1 MLGKKKQPGDVGHIR
16 LGTQGTSNEI
26 SFSVLHAKSN
36 EAAHDQGAPARPL
49 WELPQEELRER
60 RTKRRRG
67 RRLMVAGL
75 TLAIAGVL
83 AVVGT
88 FVVMNVQRQLDQ
100 VANMRWLLQQVVD
113 ECDQLQPLNEAVSQ
127 ALVQTIGSVP
137 AAQIDESYSTA
148 SAQSS
153 AGADQLRQLK
163 EQLESAQQRLQL
175 PADKEAANQGIQA
188 VNAQL
193 NLLDM
198 SGDDMAFAL
207 PAHQAFA
214 GAQQAMSDILRAD
227 ELAREAT
234 EIMADMNADTA
245 AQSKAKSEE
254 CRAALQQA
262 REALLAA
269 QAEVLALTEGE
280 AGNDGEGAG
289 SADAGAAASGE
300 NAAPAPAGD
309 PVASG
314 EGAPSA
320 EPSAD
325 ADSASETASETATSD
340 PTSAPDATIARYLE
354 YVDLRIEAQNAA
366 ITSMQAYLDRDKAT
380 LQQANDTYNQLES
393 QAAQLIADHA
403 FTPADDVAA
412 AFNAA
417 RTARADQWSAELARA
432 SVALTA
438 VRDYLA

>member
-75 TLAIAGVL
+75 TLAIVGLL

-100 VANMRWLLQQVVD
+100 VANTRWLLQQVVD
-113 ECDQLQPLNEAVSQ
+113 ECDHLQPLNEAVSQ

-137 AAQIDESYSTA
+137 AEQVDESYNTA
-148 SAQSS
+148 NAQSS
-153 AGADQLRQLK
+153 ARADQLRQLK

-214 GAQQAMSDILRAD
+214 DAQRSMADILHAD

-245 AQSKAKSEE
+245 AQSKARSEE

-269 QAEVLALTEGE
+269 QQEVLAL
-280 AGNDGEGAG
+280 AEGAEESSG
-289 SADAGAAASGE
+289 QSADGAAAPAAADGGE
-300 NAAPAPAGD
+300 PA
-309 PVASG
+309 
-314 EGAPSA
+314 
-320 EPSAD
+320 AD
-325 ADSASETASETATSD
+325 APEANHDAEASSAPDAASSSETAA
-340 PTSAPDATIARYLE
+340 PNAASAPDATIARYLE

-366 ITSMQAYLDRDKAT
+366 IASMQAYLDRDKAT

-417 RTARADQWSAELARA
+417 RITRADQWSAELARA

>member
-36 EAAHDQGAPARPL
+36 EAAQDQGAPARPL
-49 WELPQEELRER
+49 WELPQEELRAR

-67 RRLMVAGL
+67 RRLMIAGL
-75 TLAIAGVL
+75 TLAIAGVV

-88 FVVMNVQRQLDQ
+88 FVVVNVQRQLDQ

-113 ECDQLQPLNEAVSQ
+113 ECDQLQPLNEVVSQ
-127 ALVQTIGSVP
+127 ALVETIGSVP
-137 AAQIDESYSTA
+137 AAQIDESYDA
-148 SAQSS
+148 AAAQ
-153 AGADQLRQLK
+153 AGAHADQLRQLK
-163 EQLESAQQRLQL
+163 GQLEGAQQHLQL

-207 PAHQAFA
+207 PAQQALA
-214 GAQQAMSDILRAD
+214 SAQQAMDDILRAD
-227 ELAREAT
+227 GLAREAT
-234 EIMADMNADTA
+234 EVMADMNADTA

-262 REALLAA
+262 REALLSA
-269 QAEVLALTEGE
+269 QAEVLALAGNVE
-280 AGNDGEGAG
+280 AGADEENGDEEADSAEAGETAADGNAV
-289 SADAGAAASGE
+289 AASA
-300 NAAPAPAGD
+300 NASSSETPEA
-309 PVASG
+309 
-314 EGAPSA
+314 
-320 EPSAD
+320 AD
-325 ADSASETASETATSD
+325 ADSASSDTA
-340 PTSAPDATIARYLE
+340 SAPDATIARYLE
-354 YVDLRIEAQNAA
+354 YVDLRIEAQEAA
-366 ITSMQAYLDRDKAT
+366 IASMQAYLDRDKAT

-393 QAAQLIADHA
+393 QAAQLIADFA
-403 FTPADDVAA
+403 LAPADDVVA
-412 AFNAA
+412 AFNGA

>member
-36 EAAHDQGAPARPL
+36 EAAQDQGAPARPL
-49 WELPQEELRER
+49 WELPQEELRAR

-67 RRLMVAGL
+67 RRLMIAGL

-88 FVVMNVQRQLDQ
+88 FVVVNVQRQLDQ
-100 VANMRWLLQQVVD
+100 VANTRWLLQQVVD
-113 ECDQLQPLNEAVSQ
+113 ECDQLQPLNEVVSQ
-127 ALVQTIGSVP
+127 ALVETIGSVP
-137 AAQIDESYSTA
+137 AAQIDESYDA
-148 SAQSS
+148 AAAQ
-153 AGADQLRQLK
+153 AGAHADQLRQLK
-163 EQLESAQQRLQL
+163 GQLEGVQQRLQL

-207 PAHQAFA
+207 PAQQALA
-214 GAQQAMSDILRAD
+214 SAQQAMDDILRAD
-227 ELAREAT
+227 GLAREAT
-234 EIMADMNADTA
+234 EVMADMNADTA

-262 REALLAA
+262 REALLSA
-269 QAEVLALTEGE
+269 QAEVLALAGNVE
-280 AGNDGEGAG
+280 AGADEENGDEEADSAEAGETAADGNAV
-289 SADAGAAASGE
+289 AASA
-300 NAAPAPAGD
+300 NASSSETPEA
-309 PVASG
+309 
-314 EGAPSA
+314 
-320 EPSAD
+320 AD
-325 ADSASETASETATSD
+325 ADSASSDTA
-340 PTSAPDATIARYLE
+340 SAPDATIARYLE
-354 YVDLRIEAQNAA
+354 YVDLRIEAQEAA
-366 ITSMQAYLDRDKAT
+366 IASMQAYLDRDKAT

-393 QAAQLIADHA
+393 QAAQLIADFA
-403 FTPADDVAA
+403 LAPADDVVA
-412 AFNAA
+412 AFNGA

>member
-49 WELPQEELRER
+49 WVLPQEELRER

-75 TLAIAGVL
+75 TLAIVGLL

-100 VANMRWLLQQVVD
+100 VANTRWLLQQVVD
-113 ECDQLQPLNEAVSQ
+113 ECDHLQPLNEAVSQ

-137 AAQIDESYSTA
+137 AEQVDESYNTA
-148 SAQSS
+148 NTQSS
-153 AGADQLRQLK
+153 ARADQLRQLK

-214 GAQQAMSDILRAD
+214 DAQRSMADILRAD

-245 AQSKAKSEE
+245 AQSKARSEE

-269 QAEVLALTEGE
+269 QQEVLALV
-280 AGNDGEGAG
+280 EGAEESSG
-289 SADAGAAASGE
+289 QSADGADAPAAADGGE
-300 NAAPAPAGD
+300 PA
-309 PVASG
+309 
-314 EGAPSA
+314 
-320 EPSAD
+320 AD
-325 ADSASETASETATSD
+325 APEANHDAEASSAPDAA
-340 PTSAPDATIARYLE
+340 SAPDATIARYLE

-366 ITSMQAYLDRDKAT
+366 IASMQAYLDRDKAT

-393 QAAQLIADHA
+393 QAAQLVTDHA

-417 RTARADQWSAELARA
+417 RITRADQWSAELARA

>member
-36 EAAHDQGAPARPL
+36 EAAQDQGAPARPL
-49 WELPQEELRER
+49 WELPQEELRAR

-67 RRLMVAGL
+67 RRLMIAGL

-88 FVVMNVQRQLDQ
+88 FVVVNVQRQLDQ
-100 VANMRWLLQQVVD
+100 VANTRWLLQQVVD
-113 ECDQLQPLNEAVSQ
+113 ECDQLQPLNEVVSQ
-127 ALVQTIGSVP
+127 ALVETIGSVP
-137 AAQIDESYSTA
+137 AAQIDESYDA
-148 SAQSS
+148 AAAQ
-153 AGADQLRQLK
+153 ADAHADQLRQLK
-163 EQLESAQQRLQL
+163 GQLEGAQQRLQL

-207 PAHQAFA
+207 PAQQALA
-214 GAQQAMSDILRAD
+214 GAQQAMDDILRAD
-227 ELAREAT
+227 GLAREAT
-234 EIMADMNADTA
+234 EVMADMNADTA

-254 CRAALQQA
+254 CLAALQQA
-262 REALLAA
+262 REALLSA
-269 QAEVLALTEGE
+269 QTEVLALAGNVE
-280 AGNDGEGAG
+280 AGADEENGDEEADSAEAGETAADGNAV
-289 SADAGAAASGE
+289 AASA
-300 NAAPAPAGD
+300 NASSSETPEA
-309 PVASG
+309 
-314 EGAPSA
+314 
-320 EPSAD
+320 AD
-325 ADSASETASETATSD
+325 ADSASSDTA
-340 PTSAPDATIARYLE
+340 SAPDATIARYLE
-354 YVDLRIEAQNAA
+354 YVDLRIEAQEAA
-366 ITSMQAYLDRDKAT
+366 IASMQAYLDRDKAT

-393 QAAQLIADHA
+393 QAAQLIADFA
-403 FTPADDVAA
+403 LAPADDVVA
-412 AFNAA
+412 AFNGA

>member
-36 EAAHDQGAPARPL
+36 EAAQDQGAPARPL
-49 WELPQEELRER
+49 WELPQEELRAR

-67 RRLMVAGL
+67 RRLMIAGL
-75 TLAIAGVL
+75 TLAIAGVV

-88 FVVMNVQRQLDQ
+88 FVVVNVQRQLDQ

-113 ECDQLQPLNEAVSQ
+113 ECDQLQPLNEVVSQ
-127 ALVQTIGSVP
+127 ALVETIGSVP
-137 AAQIDESYSTA
+137 AAQIDESYDA
-148 SAQSS
+148 AAAQ
-153 AGADQLRQLK
+153 AGAHADQLRQLK
-163 EQLESAQQRLQL
+163 GQLEGAQQHLQL

-207 PAHQAFA
+207 PAQQALA
-214 GAQQAMSDILRAD
+214 SAQQAMDDILRAD
-227 ELAREAT
+227 GLAREAT
-234 EIMADMNADTA
+234 EVMADMNADTA
-245 AQSKAKSEE
+245 AQSKARSEE

-262 REALLAA
+262 REALLSA
-269 QAEVLALTEGE
+269 QAEVLALGGSTEGDHSSSE
-280 AGNDGEGAG
+280 ASDDADDAAANG
-289 SADAGAAASGE
+289 SAS
-300 NAAPAPAGD
+300 
-309 PVASG
+309 S
-314 EGAPSA
+314 
-320 EPSAD
+320 
-325 ADSASETASETATSD
+325 
-340 PTSAPDATIARYLE
+340 PDATIARYLE
-354 YVDLRIEAQNAA
+354 YVDLRIEAQEAA
-366 ITSMQAYLDRDKAT
+366 IASMQAYLDRDKAT

-393 QAAQLIADHA
+393 QAAQLIADFA
-403 FTPADDVAA
+403 LAPADDVVA
-412 AFNAA
+412 AFNGA

>member
-75 TLAIAGVL
+75 TLAIVGLL

-100 VANMRWLLQQVVD
+100 VANTRWLLQQVVD
-113 ECDQLQPLNEAVSQ
+113 ECDHLQPLNEAVSQ

-137 AAQIDESYSTA
+137 AEQVDESYNTA
-148 SAQSS
+148 NTQSS
-153 AGADQLRQLK
+153 ARADQLRQLK

-214 GAQQAMSDILRAD
+214 DAQRSMADILRAD

-245 AQSKAKSEE
+245 AQSKARSEE

-269 QAEVLALTEGE
+269 QQEVLALV
-280 AGNDGEGAG
+280 EGAEESSG
-289 SADAGAAASGE
+289 QSADGADAPAAADGGE
-300 NAAPAPAGD
+300 PA
-309 PVASG
+309 
-314 EGAPSA
+314 
-320 EPSAD
+320 AD
-325 ADSASETASETATSD
+325 APEANHDAEASSAPDAA
-340 PTSAPDATIARYLE
+340 SAPDATIARYLE

-366 ITSMQAYLDRDKAT
+366 IASMQAYLDRDKAT

-393 QAAQLIADHA
+393 QAAQLVTDHA

-417 RTARADQWSAELARA
+417 RITRADQWSAELARA

>member
-36 EAAHDQGAPARPL
+36 EAAQDQGAPARPL
-49 WELPQEELRER
+49 WELPQEELRAR

-67 RRLMVAGL
+67 RRLMIAGL

-88 FVVMNVQRQLDQ
+88 FVVVNVQRQLDQ
-100 VANMRWLLQQVVD
+100 VANTRWLLQQVVD
-113 ECDQLQPLNEAVSQ
+113 ECDQLQPLNEVVSQ
-127 ALVQTIGSVP
+127 ALVETIGSVP
-137 AAQIDESYSTA
+137 AAQIDESYDA
-148 SAQSS
+148 AAAQ
-153 AGADQLRQLK
+153 ADAHADQLRQLK
-163 EQLESAQQRLQL
+163 GQLEGAQQRLQL

-207 PAHQAFA
+207 PAQQAFA
-214 GAQQAMSDILRAD
+214 GAQQAMDDILRAD
-227 ELAREAT
+227 GLAREAT
-234 EIMADMNADTA
+234 EVMADMNADTA

-254 CRAALQQA
+254 CLAALQQA
-262 REALLAA
+262 REALLSA
-269 QAEVLALTEGE
+269 QTEVLALAGNVE
-280 AGNDGEGAG
+280 AGADEENGDEEADSAEAGETAADGNAV
-289 SADAGAAASGE
+289 AASA
-300 NAAPAPAGD
+300 NASSSETPEA
-309 PVASG
+309 
-314 EGAPSA
+314 
-320 EPSAD
+320 AD
-325 ADSASETASETATSD
+325 ADSASSDTA
-340 PTSAPDATIARYLE
+340 SAPDATIARYLE
-354 YVDLRIEAQNAA
+354 YVDLRIEAQEAA
-366 ITSMQAYLDRDKAT
+366 IASMQAYLDRDKAT

-393 QAAQLIADHA
+393 QAAQLIADFA
-403 FTPADDVAA
+403 LAPADDVVA
-412 AFNAA
+412 AFNGA

>member
-1 MLGKKKQPGDVGHIR
+1 MMGKKKQPGDVGHIR

-36 EAAHDQGAPARPL
+36 EAAQDQGAPARPL
-49 WELPQEELRER
+49 WELPQEELRAR

-67 RRLMVAGL
+67 RRLMIAGL
-75 TLAIAGVL
+75 TLAIAGVV

-88 FVVMNVQRQLDQ
+88 FVVVNVQRQLDQ

-113 ECDQLQPLNEAVSQ
+113 ECDQLQPLNEVVSQ
-127 ALVQTIGSVP
+127 ALVETIGSVP
-137 AAQIDESYSTA
+137 AAQIDESYDA
-148 SAQSS
+148 AAAQTG
-153 AGADQLRQLK
+153 AHADQLRQLK
-163 EQLESAQQRLQL
+163 GQLEGAQQHLQL

-207 PAHQAFA
+207 PAQQAFA
-214 GAQQAMSDILRAD
+214 GAQQAMDDILRAD
-227 ELAREAT
+227 GLAREAT
-234 EIMADMNADTA
+234 EVMADMNADTA

-254 CRAALQQA
+254 CLAALQQA
-262 REALLAA
+262 REALLSA
-269 QAEVLALTEGE
+269 QTEVLALAGNVE
-280 AGNDGEGAG
+280 AGADEENGDEEADSAEAGETAADGNAV
-289 SADAGAAASGE
+289 AASA
-300 NAAPAPAGD
+300 NASSSETPEA
-309 PVASG
+309 
-314 EGAPSA
+314 
-320 EPSAD
+320 AD
-325 ADSASETASETATSD
+325 ADSASSDTA
-340 PTSAPDATIARYLE
+340 SAPDATIARYLE
-354 YVDLRIEAQNAA
+354 YVDLRIEAQEAA
-366 ITSMQAYLDRDKAT
+366 IASMQAYLDRDKAT

-393 QAAQLIADHA
+393 QAAQLIADFA
-403 FTPADDVAA
+403 LAPADDVVA
-412 AFNAA
+412 AFNGA